1 MRTTENAPGLR
12 MLVRASRRLRASWHG
27 LGPGLVTGVADDD
40 PSGIGTYTVTGAVY
54 GYRLLW
60 LSIVTLPMTIAVQSI
75 CARLGIVT
83 GRGLART
90 VARHYG
96 RGWLGVIVAL
106 LFVANLV
113 NIAADLG
120 AIAAVIAM
128 FVPVPAWLLVAPIG
142 LAIAGTEIVVPYPQ
156 FARVLKALTLVIFAY
171 VIGAFVASPDWG
183 AVLRGTVQPEVSW
196 DRDTLMTVVAV
207 LGTTISPY
215 LFFWQAAQEVEE
227 EQAQGIRATRLST
240 REVRTLTRAADLDVA
255 TGMVLANLGFYF
267 VVLTSAA
274 TLHAHGM
281 TDVQTPADAAK
292 ALQPLAGDLAT
303 VLFAVGVIGTGLL
316 AVPVLAGSVAYA
328 AAELFDWPEGLNR
341 TFQRAP
347 QFYGVILLATLGGV
361 ATVFSPLSPIDALVL
376 AAAVN
381 GVIAPVLLVFL
392 MVVAHDRR
400 IMHRHRVSG
409 PMLAVGWATTVAMG
423 LAAIALFASL
433 ILG

>member
-1 MRTTENAPGLR
+1 MHTTVEPPRIG
-12 MLVRASRRLRASWHG
+12 MLIRASRRLRASWHG

-54 GYRLLW
+54 GYQLLW
-60 LSIVTLPMTIAVQSI
+60 LSIVTLPMTIAVQGI

-96 RGWLGVIVAL
+96 RRWLGIIVAL
-106 LFVANLV
+106 LFIANLV

-128 FVPVPAWLLVAPIG
+128 FVPVPAWVLVAPLG
-142 LAIAGTEIVVPYPQ
+142 LLIAGTEIVVPYPQ
-156 FARVLKALTLVIFAY
+156 FARVLKGLTLVIFAY

-183 AVLRGTVQPEVSW
+183 AALRGTLLPEVSL
-196 DRDTLMTVVAV
+196 DRDMLLTIVAV

-215 LFFWQAAQEVEE
+215 LFFWQASQEVEE
-227 EQAQGIRATRLST
+227 EQAQGIHANRLSGT
-240 REVRTLTRAADLDVA
+240 EVRTLIRAADLDVT

-274 TLHAHGM
+274 TLHAHGL

-292 ALQPLAGDLAT
+292 ALQPLAGDLAA
-303 VLFAVGVIGTGLL
+303 VLFAIGVIGTGLL

-341 TFQRAP
+341 TFRRAP

-381 GVIAPVLLVFL
+381 GMIAPVLLVFL

-400 IMHRHRVSG
+400 IMHGNRVGG
-409 PMLAVGWATTVAMG
+409 PMLAVGWVTTAVMG

-433 ILG
+433 VLG